1 MILPEEIIDKIM
13 NIYWCG
19 LYKSNVVDVF
29 HNTSF
34 RIRKMITFLNKHFYP
49 NTSCEYDK
57 LILKYLLD
65 YNKELNHIYK
75 NKGLYLFC
83 SNYNPIKSSLKS
95 AFDENYIEFCFKDL
109 DPRIVNIAIFTCLN
123 SVPYMT
129 YNIRERFIEMQQYIS
144 NN

>member
-19 LYKSNVVDVF
+19 LYKTNIVDVF

-34 RIRKMITFLNKHFYP
+34 RIRKMVTFLNKHFYP
-49 NTSCEYDK
+49 NTSSEYDK

-65 YNKELNHIYK
+65 YNKELNDIYK

-83 SNYNPIKSSLKS
+83 SHYHPIKTSLKS
-95 AFDENYIEFCFKDL
+95 AFDENYIEICFKHV

-123 SVPYMT
+123 SAPYMS
-129 YNIRERFIEMQQYIS
+129 YNIRERFIEMQQYIP